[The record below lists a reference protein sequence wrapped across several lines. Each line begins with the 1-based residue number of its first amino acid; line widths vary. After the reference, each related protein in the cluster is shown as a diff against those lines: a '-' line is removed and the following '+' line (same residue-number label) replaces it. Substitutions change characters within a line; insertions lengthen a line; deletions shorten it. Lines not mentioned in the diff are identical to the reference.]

1 MENRH
6 ELSLEISYVLL
17 QDQEA
22 CKGAEH
28 ELLQSVKN
36 PSRDVP
42 ERLGGEKGKKK
53 WKKFLLQLQ
62 DQKKLGEFLPPLCF
76 NHHFLVCGFVSP
88 LEYLYSSLLGL
99 HGFL

>member
-42 ERLGGEKGKKK
+42 KRLGGEKGKKE

-62 DQKKLGEFLPPLCF
+62 DQKKLGEFLPLCASIIIF
-76 NHHFLVCGFVSP
+76 WFVV
-88 LEYLYSSLLGL
+88 LSLLL
-99 HGFL
+99 NTCTRHC